1 MAASGRAWGSVAR
14 AIKASAKNALPCYSI
29 HSIQLSRIAVLPPS
43 ASFLFQLADVQTLS
57 LSSFYC
63 FIDNLIR
70 LIVTMF
76 QL

>member
-1 MAASGRAWGSVAR
+1 MVAGRVGAR
-14 AIKASAKNALPCYSI
+14 QCCARNQGFSKERITLLQYSFNPTF
-29 HSIQLSRIAVLPPS
+29 RIAVLPPP
-43 ASFLFQLADVQTLS
+43 ASSLFELADVQTLS

>member
-1 MAASGRAWGSVAR
+1 MAIRRVCAR
-14 AIKASAKNALPCYSI
+14 QCCARDQGFSKKRITLLQYSFNPTF
-29 HSIQLSRIAVLPPS
+29 RIAVSPPP
-43 ASFLFQLADVQTLS
+43 ASSLFELADVQTLS

>member
-1 MAASGRAWGSVAR
+1 MVARCVCAGSVAR
-14 AIKASAKNALPCYSI
+14 AITASAKNALPCYSN
-29 HSIQLSRIAVLPPS
+29 HSIQLSRFAVLPPP
-43 ASFLFQLADVQTLS
+43 ARFLLDLAGVPTLL

-63 FIDNLIR
+63 LIDNLIR